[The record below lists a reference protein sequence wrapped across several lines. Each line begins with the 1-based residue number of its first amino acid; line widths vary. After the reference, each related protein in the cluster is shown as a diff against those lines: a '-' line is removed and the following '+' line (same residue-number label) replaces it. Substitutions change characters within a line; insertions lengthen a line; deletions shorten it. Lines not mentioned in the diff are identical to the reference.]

1 MSYIPPRETLQSDL
15 RSFFISIVETNDKS
29 NDKYILRNANN
40 GVKDIKGC
48 DANSNCF
55 LAIMQKV
62 NIDFTDTSRKNDKFK
77 ELRVRS
83 YTVKDLQWLSCVA
96 HIKTPNNKTNI
107 RDGKYLWGSRHV
119 RVNDIVP
126 TECASVLQMY
136 ASLTSQLFSYE
147 EAWLTP
153 YDRCSFD
160 GNDCQDPICS

>member
-1 MSYIPPRETLQSDL
+1 MRHLFKSIPSGVMLDVCSEKENELHTAQRNITVGS
-15 RSFFISIVETNDKS
+15 SIFFISIVETNDKS

-107 RDGKYLWGSRHV
+107 RDGKYLWGSQ
-119 RVNDIVP
+119 I
-126 TECASVLQMY
+126 
-136 ASLTSQLFSYE
+136 
-147 EAWLTP
+147 
-153 YDRCSFD
+153 
-160 GNDCQDPICS
+160 